1 MDDRQT
7 PNQRVQNA
15 IADAKLAFSIALG
28 VAGLLFVPLNALGAC
43 YFFMVGAMIVSTLS
57 AKTSPH
63 DAESASFAAPSCARS
78 GDDPGFASSDGAA
91 ARPYVVA

>member
-63 DAESASFAAPSCARS
+63 DAESASFAAPSEDAK
-78 GDDPGFASSDGAA
+78 PGPSPERAQEAAA